1 MKRSAFKIKL
11 ANALMKFKEDSHR
24 SQRLSIGSPAEEVED
39 KAHALIL
46 LEKPT
51 KEKDGKER
59 KFQRYQKLAL
69 CEACVGSNGEV
80 YPLCVP
86 STGQMCFEMHIVHG
100 LPPKQCHTSQS

>member
-1 MKRSAFKIKL
+1 MKHSVFKIKL
-11 ANALMKFKEDSHR
+11 ANALMEFKEDSHR

-59 KFQRYQKLAL
+59 KFQRYQK
-69 CEACVGSNGEV
+69 
-80 YPLCVP
+80 Y
-86 STGQMCFEMHIVHG
+86 CFY
-100 LPPKQCHTSQS
+100 C